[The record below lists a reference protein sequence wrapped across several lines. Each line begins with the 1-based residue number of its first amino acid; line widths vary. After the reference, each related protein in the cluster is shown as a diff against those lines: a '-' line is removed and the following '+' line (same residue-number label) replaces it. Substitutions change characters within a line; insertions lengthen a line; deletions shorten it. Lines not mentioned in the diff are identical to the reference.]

1 MTLMPVSN
9 IWSVVDCS
17 SKLGAVRWI
26 GRRISVS
33 TGPCLSTGS
42 PRTLRMRPR
51 VCLPTGMVTG
61 APVEIAFMPRTR
73 PSVGCKAMQR
83 TRPSPVCWATS
94 TVMWIGSG
102 TSKPSLVMRIAV
114 WMTGICSG
122 ANWMSTAGPATWITF
137 PSTSVAVALDM
148 MFPYSRAA
156 APLTTSMISLVILA
170 WRTRF
175 MYSVSLSITSLALD
189 VAASMAVMRAACS
202 AAADSR
208 KA

>member
-9 IWSVVDCS
+9 LSVD
-17 SKLGAVRWI
+17 
-26 GRRISVS
+26 
-33 TGPCLSTGS
+33 
-42 PRTLRMRPR
+42 RTLLVDRFSEDIEDAAEGLLADGDGDWGAGGDRLHAADEA
-51 VCLPTGMVTG
+51 VCGLQSDAADAAFAGMLGDLDGDVDRLGDIKTLAG
-61 APVEIAFMPRTR
+61 DADRGMDDRNLFGGELDVD
-73 PSVGCKAMQR
+73 G
-83 TRPSPVCWATS
+83 
-94 TVMWIGSG
+94 
-102 TSKPSLVMRIAV
+102 
-114 WMTGICSG
+114 
-122 ANWMSTAGPATWITF
+122 GPATWITF